1 MLRTCTLVQSESKN
15 RACKSATDWRV
26 VSIAR
31 VHDPE
36 PKLSRLGQL
45 ETELDAVRRALALA
59 KSEIVAIQSAE
70 KSARYLAMHDALT
83 SLPNLRYFRLRL
95 ERAMMTGALYS
106 QLYSQPSF
114 AMLYFDLDG
123 FKQLNDAHG
132 HHFGDGLLRIV
143 AARLAHAVRAEDFV
157 SRLGGDEFACL
168 IAGKPRRDQLTRLA
182 NNLYDAV
189 RAPLRVDGHDL
200 EVCVSIGIAI
210 APDDGQNADE
220 LMRHADM
227 AMYRAK
233 RDGTGC
239 EFYSANHA
247 A

>member
-1 MLRTCTLVQSESKN
+1 MLRTCALVQSESKD

-26 VSIAR
+26 GSFAR
-31 VHDPE
+31 IRDPE

-45 ETELDAVRRALALA
+45 ETELIAVRRALALA
-59 KSEIVAIQSAE
+59 KSEIVAMQSAE

-83 SLPNLRYFRLRL
+83 ALPNQRYFRLRL
-95 ERAMMTGALYS
+95 EQAMTGALYPR
-106 QLYSQPSF
+106 PSF

-143 AARLAHAVRAEDFV
+143 AARLARAVRAEDFV

-168 IAGKPRRDQLTRLA
+168 MAGEQQRDQLTMRA
-182 NNLYDAV
+182 NKLYDAV

-200 EVCVSIGIAI
+200 EVRASIGIAI

-220 LMRHADM
+220 LMRHADL
-227 AMYRAK
+227 AMCRAK
-233 RDGTGC
+233 RQGTGH